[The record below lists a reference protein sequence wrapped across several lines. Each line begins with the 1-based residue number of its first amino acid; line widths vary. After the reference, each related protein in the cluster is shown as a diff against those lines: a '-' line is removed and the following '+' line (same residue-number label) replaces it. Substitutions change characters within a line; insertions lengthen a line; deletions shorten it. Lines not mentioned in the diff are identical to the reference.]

1 MTECK
6 LLFVDGIATL
16 GIYEFIKEIRM
27 RGHEECILKYDH
39 SNGIYELY
47 EQERRSKRNGESHIV
62 LIPCE
67 LRQVNKLERKQV
79 YPINSKT
86 YFAGDKI
93 C

>member
-6 LLFVDGIATL
+6 LLFIDGIATL
-16 GIYEFIKEIRM
+16 GTYEFIKEIRM

-39 SNGIYELY
+39 SKCIYELY
-47 EQERRSKRNGESHIV
+47 EQERRSSRKGESHIALV
-62 LIPCE
+62 PCE
-67 LRQVNKLERKQV
+67 LRQVNKIERKQV
-79 YPINSKT
+79 YPITTN